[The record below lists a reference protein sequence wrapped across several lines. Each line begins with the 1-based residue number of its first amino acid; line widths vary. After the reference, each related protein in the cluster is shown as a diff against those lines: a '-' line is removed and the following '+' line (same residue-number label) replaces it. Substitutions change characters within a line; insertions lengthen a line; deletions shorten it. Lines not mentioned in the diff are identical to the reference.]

1 MDSIIIRKHH
11 AANPEREPRN
21 RAEVTETDVIKDLS
35 KEALPVL
42 RPPKTEVDHHAPRVI
57 EGDIV
62 PNPNTDVEAAR
73 ANVLRAYGEA
83 EALK

>member
-11 AANPEREPRN
+11 AATPEREPRN
-21 RAEVTETDVIKDLS
+21 RAEVTETDVIKDLN

-42 RPPKTEVDHHAPRVI
+42 RPPKTEFDHHAPTAV

-73 ANVLRAYGEA
+73 ANVARAYGDP